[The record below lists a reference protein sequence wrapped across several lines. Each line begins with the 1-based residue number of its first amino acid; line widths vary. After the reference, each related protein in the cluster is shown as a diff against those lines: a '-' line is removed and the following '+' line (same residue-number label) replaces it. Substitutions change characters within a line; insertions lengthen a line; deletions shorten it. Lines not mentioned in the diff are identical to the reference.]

1 MLRAIVTVMAG
12 SSLVLAAVSP
22 TAALPSPVAEIA
34 APVVTLAEY
43 VDDVQ
48 GSDDWIPD
56 TGVSEAAWDSAL
68 DDETVR
74 VGATGRVFIADA
86 AVDIAEPQPAVPL
99 ESARNYSYSTV
110 LPDDVFA
117 LSSNPGANTT
127 IYLDFT
133 GYTDPG
139 SGWSDDYESWAADQ
153 QVNPGAYDPNFPAFS
168 LDGDSA
174 NFSVAER
181 TAIYDAWRNV
191 VEDYAPFTVNV
202 TTAEPTADQLHRYTM
217 ADTTFGVRLVVTN
230 MNNSVH
236 DLCEGCGG
244 VAYLGPFDNLAEPVE
259 LGSPTQENLYG
270 VGFAFVGA
278 GASYKI
284 VSDIAG
290 HEVGHTLGLS
300 HDGLRVTPFQEYYMG
315 AGTWA
320 PIMGAGY
327 NRATTQWSKGDYA
340 NASNIEDDIAI
351 IQTHGLVLRGD
362 AVGNAANS
370 ATEIV
375 LDTDR
380 ASLLAT
386 RTDVD
391 VYTFV
396 ATTPTVQF
404 DVQGLAPNPNL
415 DIRMVLRDTADTV
428 LAARNPAV
436 VNVSSTEV
444 TGMDVHA
451 TYGVVVGERYFL
463 YVSGE
468 GVSGSDGYSDYGSL
482 GEYTV
487 TTTTSSTDYFP
498 GDNVVTAAS
507 STGRMSVGSTL
518 FLGVADWGDSTDYAY
533 TWLRDGVA
541 IKSGSRTYTVT
552 AADLG
557 HRIQARVSARSSLS
571 NSVVMVRASTPLT
584 VVAGTIT
591 PAPTPRVGGI
601 TRVGSRLTAVR
612 GTWMSGVKFRYVW
625 WRDGTVISGATA
637 STYTLKSSD
646 AGHSIRVTVVG
657 SRAGYTTVKKTSS
670 YTARVTR

>member
-22 TAALPSPVAEIA
+22 TSALQSPATDIT
-34 APVVTLAEY
+34 APVVTLADY
-43 VDDVQ
+43 VEGVQ
-48 GSDDWIPD
+48 GSDNWIPE
-56 TGVSEAAWDSAL
+56 TGVSEDAWDSAL

-74 VGATGRVFIADA
+74 VGPSGRVFIADA
-86 AVDIAEPQPAVPL
+86 PVDTAEPQPTAPL
-99 ESARNYSYSTV
+99 ASARNYSYSTV
-110 LPDDVFA
+110 LPADVFA
-117 LSSNPGANTT
+117 LSSNPGADTT

-139 SGWSDDYESWAADQ
+139 SGWQADYESWAADQ
-153 QVNPGAYDPNFPAFS
+153 QVDPGAYDPTFSAFS

-174 NFSVAER
+174 NFSLTER

-202 TTAEPTADQLHRYTM
+202 TTVEPTADQLHRYTVS
-217 ADTTFGVRLVVTN
+217 DTTFGVRLVVTD
-230 MNNSVH
+230 MNNSVY

-244 VAYLGPFDNLAEPVE
+244 VAYLGPFDNLADPVQP
-259 LGSPTQENLYG
+259 GSPTHENLYG
-270 VGFAFVGA
+270 VGFAFVGP
-278 GASYKI
+278 GASFKI

-327 NRATTQWSKGDYA
+327 NRATTQWSKGDYEH
-340 NASNIEDDIAI
+340 ASNTEDDIAI
-351 IQTHGLVLRGD
+351 IRSHGLVLWGD
-362 AVGNAANS
+362 AVGDTASGA
-370 ATEIV
+370 EELV

-380 ASLLAT
+380 ASLIAT

-396 ATTPTVQF
+396 ATAPTVQF
-404 DVQGLAPNPNL
+404 DIQGAAPNPNL
-415 DIRMVLRDTADTV
+415 DIRVVLRDASTTA
-428 LAARNPAV
+428 LAAHNPGVA
-436 VNVSSTEV
+436 NVSSTEV
-444 TGMDVHA
+444 TGLDVHA
-451 TYGVVVGERYFL
+451 TYGVVVGERYYL

-468 GVSGSDGYSDYGSL
+468 GVSGDAGYSDYGSL

-487 TTTTSSTDYFP
+487 TTTSSATDYFP
-498 GDNVVTAAS
+498 GDNVVSAAS

-518 FLGVADWGDSTDYAY
+518 FLGLAGWGESTDYLY

-552 AADLG
+552 TADLG

-571 NSVVMVRASTPLT
+571 NSVVMVRASAPLT
-584 VVAGTIT
+584 VVAGAIS
-591 PAPTPRVGGI
+591 PAPTPRISGT

-612 GTWMSGVKFRYVW
+612 GTWMSGVTFRYVW
-625 WRDGTVISGATA
+625 WRDFTVISGATG
-637 STYTLKSSD
+637 STYTLKSAD
-646 AGHSIRVTVVG
+646 AGRRIRVTVVG
-657 SRAGYTTVKKTSS
+657 TKTGYNTMKKTSAF
-670 YTARVTR
+670 TATIAR